1 MNAGK
6 IRHLA
11 TPLNSVDAATLFPG
25 TRHASVKSA
34 GR

>member
-1 MNAGK
+1 MNTGK

-11 TPLNSVDAATLFPG
+11 TPLNSVDAATLFLALG
-25 TRHASVKSA
+25 MLRKER